1 MNFLKK
7 ILAESGKLFQEG
19 KPLSFAY
26 PLWEATDT
34 ILFSTDS
41 QNKSGP
47 HIRDNMDIKRTMF
60 FVVIALIPCYLFGA
74 YNIGYLNSA
83 AMGVSSSVM
92 NDFIIGMTY
101 VLPILI
107 ITFIAG
113 AICEI
118 SFAIIRKHEINE
130 GFLVSCAL
138 IPLTMPP
145 DVPLWQVFMGTSFGI
160 IIGKEIFGGVGTNVF
175 NPALTA
181 RAFMYFAFPTKIS
194 GDKVWVVGPDG
205 YSGATALA
213 IPANPVEYDTASN
226 LFAAS
231 TQFDYSLMNMFWGL
245 IPGSIGET
253 NKLLILLGA
262 IFLIYCGIT
271 SWRIMVSCVLGLVF
285 TSVLFNLLSYLT
297 VDGILQSGGTPNA
310 MLTITP
316 LQHILIGSFL
326 FGTVFMATEPVT
338 SSHTN
343 TGRWIYGFLIGVLT
357 VIIRSINPAYP
368 EGVFLAIL
376 IMNMFA
382 PLIDYYV
389 IQSNI
394 KMRLNRNV

>member
-1 MNFLKK
+1 
-7 ILAESGKLFQEG
+7 
-19 KPLSFAY
+19 
-26 PLWEATDT
+26 
-34 ILFSTDS
+34 
-41 QNKSGP
+41 
-47 HIRDNMDIKRTMF
+47 MDIKRTMF

-74 YNIGYLNSA
+74 YNIGYLNALS
-83 AMGVSSSVM
+83 MDIDRGLLS
-92 NDFIIGMTY
+92 NTIFGFGY

-107 ITFIAG
+107 ATFVAG
-113 AICEI
+113 AICELT
-118 SFAIIRKHEINE
+118 FAIIRKHEVNE

-145 DVPLWQVFMGTSFGI
+145 DVPLWQVFIGTSFGI
-160 IIGKEIFGGVGTNVF
+160 IIGKEIFGGVGTNIF

-194 GDKVWVVGPDG
+194 GDKVWAVGPDG

-231 TQFDYSLMNMFWGL
+231 TQFDFSLMNMFWGL

-253 NKLLILLGA
+253 NKLLILGGA
-262 IFLIYCGIT
+262 FFLIYCGIA
-271 SWRIMVSCVLGLVF
+271 SWRIIVSSVLGLVF
-285 TSVLFNLLSYLT
+285 TAFIFNLLSGFST
-297 VDGILQSGGTPNA
+297 NA

-316 LQHILIGSFL
+316 LQHLLIGSFL

-368 EGVFLAIL
+368 EGVMLAIL

-389 IQSNI
+389 VQSNI
-394 KMRLNRNV
+394 KMRLARNAQ

>member
-1 MNFLKK
+1 
-7 ILAESGKLFQEG
+7 
-19 KPLSFAY
+19 
-26 PLWEATDT
+26 
-34 ILFSTDS
+34 
-41 QNKSGP
+41 
-47 HIRDNMDIKRTMF
+47 MDIKRTMF

-74 YNIGYLNSA
+74 YNIGYLNALSMDIDRGLLA
-83 AMGVSSSVM
+83 NTIFG
-92 NDFIIGMTY
+92 FGY

-107 ITFIAG
+107 ATFVAG
-113 AICEI
+113 AICELT
-118 SFAIIRKHEINE
+118 FAIIRKHEVNE

-145 DVPLWQVFMGTSFGI
+145 DVPLWQVFIGTSFGI
-160 IIGKEIFGGVGTNVF
+160 IIGKEIFGGVGTNIF

-194 GDKVWVVGPDG
+194 GDKVWAVGPDG

-231 TQFDYSLMNMFWGL
+231 TQFDFSLMNMFWGL

-253 NKLLILLGA
+253 NKLLILGGA
-262 IFLIYCGIT
+262 FFLIYCGIA
-271 SWRIMVSCVLGLVF
+271 SWRIIVSSVLGLVF
-285 TSVLFNLLSYLT
+285 TAFIFNLLSGFST
-297 VDGILQSGGTPNA
+297 NA

-316 LQHILIGSFL
+316 LQHLLIGSFL

-368 EGVFLAIL
+368 EGVMLAIL

-389 IQSNI
+389 VQSNI
-394 KMRLNRNV
+394 KMRLARNAQ